1 MARTGGNPALRD
13 VRNTDTTAANGKRR
27 KLADEYAMKT
37 AELLREASR
46 QYPSMLHVDYADW
59 LNDNNWPTRKG
70 GRWTATQ
77 VGRVFK
83 RFGLAASPKQK
94 KRGIRQYVQRSP
106 TPAE

>member
-1 MARTGGNPALRD
+1 MVRIGGNPTLRD
-13 VRNTDTTAANGKRR
+13 MRNTDTTAANSKRR
-27 KLADEYAMKT
+27 KLADEYARKT
-37 AELLREASR
+37 AGLLREASR

-83 RFGLAASPKQK
+83 RFGLETPPKRK
-94 KRGIRQYVQRSP
+94 KRGIRQYVKRST